1 MTRRIEDAPGRPHPH
16 LGELALVVAAGALHV
31 VLELAFSEATAL
43 KASAGIVAFVLGYL
57 LWRVRRLPTILGVWG
72 MRRDNFVAC
81 LTPHLAFTAIGALSL
96 GFLGAA
102 LGSFPLPREFW
113 LVLALYPLW
122 GIAQQ
127 FALQNL
133 LARNVEAIVS
143 NPFAVAGVA
152 ALLFGVSHYPRLDLV
167 ALTLVSGFVF
177 TLLYR
182 RYPNLWAVGI
192 SHGVLGALAV
202 YLVLRENPGAAIL
215 GLVASR

>member
-1 MTRRIEDAPGRPHPH
+1 MRRIEDAPGTPHPH
-16 LGELALVVAAGALHV
+16 VGELAFVVGAGTLHV
-31 VLELAFSEATAL
+31 SLELACSEATAL
-43 KASAGIVAFVLGYL
+43 RASAAIVVVVLVYL
-57 LWRVRRLPTILGVWG
+57 LWRVRRLPTILRAWG
-72 MRRDNFVAC
+72 MRRDNFRAC
-81 LTPHLAFTAIGALSL
+81 LPPFLAFTAVGALAL
-96 GFLGAA
+96 AAVGAA
-102 LGSFPLPREFW
+102 TGSFPLPGAFW

-143 NPFAVAGVA
+143 NPFAVACVA
-152 ALLFGVSHYPRLDLV
+152 AILFGASHYPRLDLV

-192 SHGVLGALAV
+192 SHGVLGSLAV
-202 YLVLRENPGAAIL
+202 YLILREDPGAAIL
-215 GLVASR
+215 GALAAR